1 MHPFAIIITFLS
13 LLIPNLQTSQPVWL
27 NNQQTIP
34 NFPESLTFRASF
46 GSVDPI
52 TEITLLYGVNQ
63 DTCGDVEAISYP
75 RFTPSTQVNVE
86 WTWDM
91 RQSGSL
97 PPGAHLWWQWQVTD
111 QAGDVFTTERQE
123 TIWMDS
129 LHAWQVVQSGPI
141 SLHYYYLDY
150 SAALGLL
157 DHAVFSLDQL
167 TKQTGIST
175 AQPIDLYIY
184 GSTEDMQQAI
194 LYEPGW
200 TGGLAYPEHNIV
212 LIGISPSEIDWGKST
227 IAHELTHLLV
237 GDYSFSCLGSLPTW
251 LQEGLAVLGEGGPD
265 SNSIVQFEE
274 AKNSKSLI
282 SFKILSSGFSED
294 PDKANL
300 SYSQSY
306 YMVKY
311 LVDTYGQEEISL
323 LLKTLAKGMGLSEAL
338 QTVYGFSLEGF
349 EEQWRSSIGIPLDRQ
364 STGSTVATAT
374 STIIPTIIP
383 IQGIM
388 TEQTES
394 LLPTVTIT
402 PNYTPT
408 PPAPIKTVPSD
419 AQSIRTIL
427 ICVTCLIGV
436 SGIILLVVMISR
448 GKRKKHTAAVVIL
461 FMLVSGIPWL
471 SARGDQSTPT
481 PYPILPTAAAYVPGE
496 PESGIFY
503 DPIDGIYLTLPAG
516 VKQVPSEEGSGN
528 LADFDIGNSSVF
540 GLLFQSKLDLYTG
553 LEQNAK
559 TIAADSLTGLTEI
572 QTVTSRKYK
581 LSSGIDGWYSELYA
595 TNPDN
600 STRFFFGF
608 LTVEGNISAITLAT
622 FSYPEIYDQYRPQ
635 IKALH
640 DSIEIRQSS
649 ISGFDRSE
657 VLILEGGETGNP
669 RENDPATSHS
679 GADNL
684 VFSGLVT
691 YNTRMELIPDL
702 AEKWEVNPDRKT
714 YIFYLDPTATF
725 HNGRP
730 VTAQDVIFSWE
741 RAANPVT
748 GSDTVLTY
756 LGDIVGVKEM
766 RAGSAD
772 RIKGLKALDAHTLQV
787 VIDQPKPYF
796 LQKLTYPTAFIVD
809 NENVALGE
817 EWYRTPNGTGPFRLT
832 RWESMTQKV
841 YERFEGFYGDKPRIR
856 AIIVNLY
863 TGDSTRLY
871 EAGVIDMTR
880 IGTFEIDRF
889 TDLNEPMH
897 IELYNT
903 PDLCTSYVTLD
914 VTKPPFDILKVR
926 QAFAMAIDKDL
937 YIQLV
942 YNNAALP
949 ASGLYPPALP
959 GHDLSLKGW
968 EYNPEKARE
977 YLAQSGSTPE
987 TMPEIIFS
995 SAGYGSSVSSSDS
1008 ALIQMWEQNL
1018 GVKIKVQNIE
1028 PEYFLDN
1035 VLKDN
1040 TGQIYHDGWCAD
1052 YPDPENF
1059 ADVLFHT
1066 GAEMNTSQYSNP
1078 EVDSVLEQARTE
1090 ENITSRIALYQ
1101 EAERIIV
1108 EDVPAIFLSH
1118 SITYTLV
1125 KPYIQGY
1132 VEAPMVIPFERYL
1145 WIDTSRLPNQ

>member
-1 MHPFAIIITFLS
+1 MHPFAIIITLLS
-13 LLIPNLQTSQPVWL
+13 LLIPNLQTGQSIWL
-27 NNQQTIP
+27 NNQQTVP
-34 NFPESLTFRASF
+34 NFPESLTFEASF

-52 TEITLLYGVNQ
+52 TEVTLLYGVNQ
-63 DTCGDVEAISYP
+63 DTCGNVEAISYP
-75 RFTPSTQVNVE
+75 RFTSSNQVSVE

-97 PPGAHLWWQWQVTD
+97 PPGAHIWWQWQVTD
-111 QAGDVFTTERQE
+111 QAGAVFTTERQE
-123 TIWMDS
+123 MIWLDS
-129 LHAWQVVQSGPI
+129 VHSWQVVQSGPI

-212 LIGISPSEIDWGKST
+212 LIGISPYEIDWGKST

-265 SNSIVQFEE
+265 SNSIVQFDE
-274 AKNSKSLI
+274 AKRNHSLI

-311 LVDTYGQEEISL
+311 LVDTFGQEEISL
-323 LLKTLAKGMGLSEAL
+323 LLKTLSKGMGLTEAL
-338 QTVYGFSLEGF
+338 QSVYGFSLEGF
-349 EEQWRSSIGIPLDRQ
+349 EEQWRSSIGVPLDRQ
-364 STGSTVATAT
+364 STGSAVATAT

-383 IQGIM
+383 IQGM
-388 TEQTES
+388 MPEHTES
-394 LLPTVTIT
+394 PIPTVTIT
-402 PNYTPT
+402 PNSTPT
-408 PPAPIKTVPSD
+408 PPTPVKSIPSD
-419 AQSIRTIL
+419 NQPMRYVLLCIS
-427 ICVTCLIGV
+427 CLIGV
-436 SGIILLVVMISR
+436 SGIILLVVIIAR
-448 GKRKKHTAAVVIL
+448 GKRKNHIVAVVIL
-461 FMLVSGIPWL
+461 FLLVSGIPWFNVQ
-471 SARGDQSTPT
+471 GDQSTPT
-481 PYPILPTAAAYVPGE
+481 PYPTMPTATAYVPSE
-496 PESGIFY
+496 PQPGTFFDPTSGIF
-503 DPIDGIYLTLPAG
+503 ITLPAG
-516 VKQVPSEEGSGN
+516 VKQVPPEEGSGN
-528 LADFDIGNSSVF
+528 LADFDIGDSSVF
-540 GLLFQSKLDLYTG
+540 GLLFQSHFDMSAS
-553 LEQNAK
+553 LEKNAA
-559 TIAADSLTGLTEI
+559 TIAADSLTGLIEI
-572 QTVTSRKYK
+572 KTVTSREYK
-581 LSSGIDGWYSELYA
+581 LPSGIDAWYSELYA

-600 STRFFFGF
+600 SDQFFFGF
-608 LTVEGNISAITLAT
+608 LTVEGNISAITVAT
-622 FSYPEIYDQYRPQ
+622 FSYPEIYNQYRSQ

-640 DSIEIRQSS
+640 DSVEIRSGS
-649 ISGFDRSE
+649 ISGFNRAE

-669 RENDPATSHS
+669 RENDPATSHT

-702 AEKWEVNPDRKT
+702 ANKWEVSTDRTIYTFHLNPN
-714 YIFYLDPTATF
+714 ATF

-741 RAANPVT
+741 RAADPVT
-748 GSDTVLTY
+748 ESDTVLTY
-756 LGDIVGVKEM
+756 LGDIVGVREM
-766 RAGSAD
+766 RAGTAD
-772 RIKGLKALDAHTLQV
+772 RISGLKALDDHTLQV
-787 VIDQPKPYF
+787 SIDQPKPYF

-817 EWYRTPNGTGPFRLT
+817 EWYRTPNGTGPYRLT

-841 YERFEGFYGDKPRIR
+841 YERFEGFYGDKPRIK
-856 AIIVNLY
+856 AIIINLY

-871 EAGVIDMTR
+871 EAGAIDMTR
-880 IGTFEIDRF
+880 LGAFEIDRF
-889 TDLNEPMH
+889 TDPNEPMH
-897 IELYNT
+897 TELYNT

-914 VTKPPFDILKVR
+914 VTKPPFDNIKVR

-959 GHDLSLKGW
+959 GHDITLKGW
-968 EYNPEKARE
+968 GYDPEKARE
-977 YLAQSGSTPE
+977 YLIQSGITPE
-987 TMPEIIFS
+987 AMPEIIFS

-1018 GVKIKVQNIE
+1018 GVKINVQNIE

-1040 TGQIYHDGWCAD
+1040 SGQIYHDGWCAD

-1078 EVDSVLEQARTE
+1078 KVDSILEQARTE
-1090 ENITSRIALYQ
+1090 ENITSRIVLYQ
-1101 EAERIIV
+1101 EAERMIV

-1125 KPYIQGY
+1125 KPYVQGY
-1132 VEAPMVIPFERYL
+1132 VEAPMAIPFERYL
-1145 WIDTSRLPNQ
+1145 WIDPSRLPNK